1 MKHITTMTRG
11 RRPAHAQDI
20 DRIFNF
26 LFNVLDLINTT
37 LFTLGNIATFIAA
50 KAGQGGETEG

>member
-1 MKHITTMTRG
+1 MKHINTMTRG
-11 RRPAHAQDI
+11 RRPAPAQDI

-37 LFTLGNIATFIAA
+37 LFTLGNIAMFIAA
-50 KAGQGGETEG
+50 KQGDGGETES